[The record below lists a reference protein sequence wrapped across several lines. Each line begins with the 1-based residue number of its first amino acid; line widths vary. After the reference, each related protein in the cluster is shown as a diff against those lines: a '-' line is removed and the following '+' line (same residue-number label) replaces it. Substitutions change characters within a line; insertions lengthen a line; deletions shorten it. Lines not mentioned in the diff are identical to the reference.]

1 CGEDPE
7 LVALDLG
14 ADTLRTVVP
23 DELPQFLGVVLRD
36 TLLQVS
42 GDLVLAT
49 RGTWF
54 AGVQRLQAHSALDQ
68 LLLEHIEHGL
78 DAVLRV
84 RLHLYRFTGP
94 GNRRPNVLEVEPLPD
109 LPGRLVQRIVDL
121 LPIDL
126 AHDVE

>member
-7 LVALDLG
+7 LVALDWG

-78 DAVLRV
+78 DAVLRRRV
-84 RLHLYRFTGP
+84 QLYLLRA
-94 GNRRPNVLEVEPLPD
+94 RRNASP
-109 LPGRLVQRIVDL
+109 
-121 LPIDL
+121 
-126 AHDVE
+126 